1 MSSENSYNVR
11 DKYIRLLKGMA
22 LVLENKTIP
31 FKNFEYFLYK
41 KYSDKMSLEDK
52 IQYNKR
58 LLENEKNDVSSNL
71 KKAKLDPIFKNLK
84 NNIKTLETERKKI
97 NIFRFIKKAKLK
109 EKIKQLEDLLD
120 RYNIEDEKSAT
131 DNYKRLLCLFE
142 QIFALAP
149 DFKRLKF
156 NNFILYDNTLF
167 QLVKYNLHE
176 IEKENGIEISDNYY
190 KQLLILCKKLHD
202 RELINTGEYDII
214 QFYFRDKD

>member
-11 DKYIRLLKGMA
+11 DKYIRLLRGMA
-22 LVLENKTIP
+22 RVLENKTIP

-131 DNYKRLLCLFE
+131 DNYKRSLCLFE

-214 QFYFRDKD
+214 QFFFRDKD